1 MDMRLFQ
8 LVPAILVAAC
18 SVDGSTAIPVDPCAP
33 NFSFGVRSSSVA
45 GTTTWAVLPQATDG
59 CITQRLDSHFVYRA
73 TDVTSAGRLFVF
85 LPGSGAIAQNY
96 RSIVFES
103 ARAGYHG
110 IGLSYPN
117 AQAVGTACLGQPTVC
132 YGQVRSEVVTG
143 DATSLLVSV
152 DRANSIENRLV
163 KMLRYMRATDVAGNW
178 GQFLAGDTAVVWA
191 KVSVAGHSQG
201 GGHALYI
208 AKRYAVWRAT
218 AYSSA
223 GDLLPGGGAAP
234 WVASPFATAS
244 SALFGF
250 ISTADELVSPAGAL
264 ATWSALG
271 MAGAAVNVDTV
282 PPPFGAAQR
291 FVTTATPQNPGV
303 VASPNHNV
311 VVVDLNTPTVLGI
324 GAPVFRL
331 VWKALSFP

>member
-1 MDMRLFQ
+1 MRPSLF
-8 LVPAILVAAC
+8 LLAILLAAAC
-18 SVDGSTAIPVDPCAP
+18 SVDGTTAVPLDPCAA
-33 NFSFGVRSSSVA
+33 NFSFGVRSSSAA

-59 CITQRLDSHFVYRA
+59 CITQRLDSHFVNRA
-73 TDVTSAGRLFVF
+73 TDVTPAGRLFVF
-85 LPGSGAIAQNY
+85 LPGTGAVAQNY

-103 ARAGYHG
+103 ARAGYHA

-117 AQAVGTACLGQPTVC
+117 TQAVGTACLGQPTAC
-132 YGQVRSEVVTG
+132 YGEVRTEVLTG
-143 DATSLLVSV
+143 DATSLLVTV

-163 KMLRYMRATDVAGNW
+163 KLIRYMRSADAAGNW
-178 GQFLAGDTAVVWA
+178 GQFLTGDTAVVWA
-191 KVSVAGHSQG
+191 KVSIAGHSQG
-201 GGHALYI
+201 GGHALFI

-218 AYSSA
+218 AYASA

-234 WVASPFATAS
+234 WVALPFATAS

-250 ISTADELVSPAGAL
+250 ISTADELVSPTEAL

-271 MAGAAVNVDTV
+271 MAGAAVDVDTV

-291 FVTTATPQNPGV
+291 FVTAAMPRNPGI
-303 VASPNHNV
+303 AAGPNHNV

-324 GAPVFRL
+324 GAPVLRS
-331 VWKALSFP
+331 VWRALSFP